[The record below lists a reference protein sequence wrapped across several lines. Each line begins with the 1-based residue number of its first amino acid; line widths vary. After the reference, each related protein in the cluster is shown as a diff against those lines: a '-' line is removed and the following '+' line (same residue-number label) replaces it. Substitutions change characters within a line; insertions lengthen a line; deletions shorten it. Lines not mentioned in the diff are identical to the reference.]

1 MTSTSRMVLKWFHS
15 LVILCLFL
23 MGMSGQVSYLISI
36 STVMFHGPHNIQSQ
50 VTTTSGTVRV
60 FLTSDTWYSQSMVY
74 HPSAGSLLLNQ

>member
-36 STVMFHGPHNIQSQ
+36 STVMVLITFSRKSPPRQE
-50 VTTTSGTVRV
+50 
-60 FLTSDTWYSQSMVY
+60 LC
-74 HPSAGSLLLNQ
+74 GSF